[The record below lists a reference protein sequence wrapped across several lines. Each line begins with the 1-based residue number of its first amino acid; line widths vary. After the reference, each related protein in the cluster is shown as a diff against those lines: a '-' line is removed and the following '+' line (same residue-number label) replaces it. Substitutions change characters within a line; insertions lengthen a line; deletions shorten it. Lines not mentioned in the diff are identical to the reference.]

1 MMSVYEQS
9 VRKTCEDNQTQCV
22 RIVTPR
28 RDMVDDKYESLKGRN
43 IRKEQE
49 HVFQVSTEEL

>member
-9 VRKTCEDNQTQCV
+9 VRKTCEDHQTQCV